1 MAMQVTNK
9 ESTIMPEDN
18 QSISIGVGSILGIV
32 SSLAAGIGA
41 IIAAAAG
48 NDTATVTAGA
58 VGVLA
63 TITTMGGRFAQA
75 VTAIK
80 YAANQ
85 AAPWIDA
92 VQDALDDDAPVDP
105 DATSLI

>member
-1 MAMQVTNK
+1 MQVTQK
-9 ESTIMPEDN
+9 ESIMSEDN
-18 QSISIGVGSILGIV
+18 QPISIGVGSILGIV

-75 VTAIK
+75 VTTIK
-80 YAANQ
+80 YAAKV
-85 AAPWIDA
+85 ASPWIDA
-92 VQDALDDDAPVDP
+92 AQDVLDDGPDP
-105 DATSLI
+105 DDSDGSLI